1 MAQRRI
7 YILYILATAIMLL
20 TGCAD
25 NTYLGDQDG
34 AVKGTN
40 EAIAFDGGFKAVTR
54 AGKVGADAAD
64 LLGNQFIVSGVK
76 VKGSAT
82 QNVFQNYTVNWTA
95 NTAGTTTTNSS
106 DWEYAGLTYLF
117 DTPGY
122 DQTIK
127 YWDFSQDYYN
137 FAAYSVGNN
146 AMVVKKKENS
156 TNNGV
161 TEGDAPAANTIYVTP
176 FNYDNVTGW
185 PYFLRGSKDDLAE
198 CYITDMTTVPQAD
211 YGKPVVLKFRPFVSK
226 VRMALY
232 ETIPGY
238 SIKDVRFYESTNP
251 TAGADPEHDTKT
263 TATLFGVNAFV
274 TKGTYKV
281 YFPHVG
287 SANVG
292 DPDYNKAHA
301 GHEPGNVTLASKQ
314 EFGNLNYSGRQR
326 LETEGNYYLGRSAAS
341 PTFAGSSEDNYYV
354 KMLPYEET
362 TQNNLELRVDYT
374 LVSLDGNGETIKV
387 YGAHAFVPSI
397 YARWK
402 PGYAY
407 TYIFKISDNQNGWT
421 NPSLV
426 NRAGLFPIT
435 FDAVSLSDEDTGQQT
450 TITTVASPSI
460 TTYQK
465 GHTYDVDYK
474 LPTASTTDDDDI
486 YVQVMDVAS
495 KTLKTD
501 LNGSN
506 KSLFYKIT
514 KESTDYV
521 ASEGEVLDALNL
533 RTSGNAATIVGV
545 NGVTL
550 TPSTINNE
558 VTTIPGASGNITVN
572 AGEAAKLTPTTAG
585 TYAYVYDTGTYYP
598 VTSVT
603 LTTQPNGWP
612 YGYYTDAECNTAAT
626 TFAAGNYYQ
635 RLKVYGVKVIK
646 IVT

>member
-1 MAQRRI
+1 
-7 YILYILATAIMLL
+7 MLL

-34 AVKGTN
+34 AVKGAN

-64 LLGNQFIVSGVK
+64 LLGNQFIVNGIKAKTGTPNDV
-76 VKGSAT
+76 T
-82 QNVFQNYTVNWTA
+82 QDVFQSYTVNWAT
-95 NTAGTTTTNSS
+95 NTAGTTTTNTSN
-106 DWEYAGLTYLF
+106 WEYTGQTHYFTVPSAE
-117 DTPGY
+117 
-122 DQTIK
+122 QTIK
-127 YWDFSQDYYN
+127 YWDFEQDYYN
-137 FAAYSVGNN
+137 FCAFSVG
-146 AMVVKKKENS
+146 K
-156 TNNGV
+156 G
-161 TEGDAPAANTIYVTP
+161 NTIDAKTKDNITSAAEEPTANNVSATP
-176 FNYDNVTGW
+176 FDYTNVTGW

-326 LETEGNYYLGRSAAS
+326 LEAEGNYYLGRSAAS

-354 KMLPYEET
+354 KMLPYEEA

-374 LVSLDGNGETIKV
+374 LVSTDGSGETIRV
-387 YGAHAFVPSI
+387 YDARAIIPSI
-397 YARWK
+397 YTRWQ

-407 TYIFKISDNQNGWT
+407 TYIFKISDNQVGWT
-421 NPSLV
+421 NPTLTE
-426 NRAGLFPIT
+426 RAGLFPIT
-435 FDAVSLSDEDTGQQT
+435 FDAVSVSDDDTGQQT
-450 TITTVASPSI
+450 TITTVAAPSI

-465 GHTYDVDYK
+465 GHEYNATNTYKV
-474 LPTASTTDDDDI
+474 PASDDDAI
-486 YVQVMDVAS
+486 YVQVMDVDT

-501 LNGSN
+501 LNGTG
-506 KSLFYKIT
+506 KSRFYSLSKA
-514 KESTDYV
+514 D
-521 ASEGEVLDALNL
+521 ASEAEVIDALK
-533 RTSGNAATIVGV
+533 SSSPTI
-545 NGVTL
+545 TM
-550 TPSTINNE
+550 TEQSSQIIDNNI
-558 VTTIPGASGNITVN
+558 TTIPGANGNITVN
-572 AGEAAKLTPTTAG
+572 AGEAARLKPTAAG
-585 TYAYVYDTGTYYP
+585 TYAYAYDTGMYYP
-598 VTSVT
+598 AV
-603 LTTQPNGWP
+603 LGTQPADWP
-612 YGYYTDAECNTAAT
+612 TDYYTDATCAT
-626 TFAAGNYYQ
+626 QASSTFSSSATYYHKIDTN
-635 RLKVYGVKVIK
+635 KVYGVKVIK
-646 IVT
+646 VVN